1 MFKQL
6 ETIESFVTPSNMKVT
21 VLYKPDFKQQSMII
35 GVPFGGI
42 HSNVLNQ
49 QGQPYHSGLAHF
61 LEHKLFESESG
72 DIMAAFSSLGANV
85 NAFTSYQE
93 TCYYFNTTSNF
104 PQSCD
109 LLLNLVSSCTLSEE
123 SVEKE
128 KGIIVSELAMY
139 DAMVDQ
145 ALVKN
150 MYQALYHTH
159 PIRNDIGGDADN
171 VNAIFKDELMDAFE
185 RFYHPSLMQCV
196 CVTNQSIDEV
206 KSLILS
212 HPLAQKP
219 SLPPQVISLAIK
231 EPREVAIAEVSK
243 TMDIEESKGI
253 YALKLNAH
261 SENPMENMKMQFA
274 IRFILEASLTEMNPH
289 YQTWIDEGIINDFFD
304 MDVDVSTTYS
314 YVAFI
319 CEHEHLDRVFTWLD
333 HVLPTLECD
342 EVSLNQLKRRYL
354 GMSLKALNKPS
365 SLSKQLIRYA
375 LNDLDFF
382 DVLHLFQ
389 NMSLHDIHQAKA
401 SLMSSLNH
409 VSRVK
414 IEPIDEL
421 V

>member
-42 HSNVLNQ
+42 HSNVLNK
-49 QGQPYHSGLAHF
+49 QGHPYHSGLAHF

-104 PQSCD
+104 AQSCD

-150 MYQALYHTH
+150 MYQALYHNH

-171 VNAIFKDELMDAFE
+171 VNAIFKDELVDAFE
-185 RFYHPSLMQCV
+185 RFYHPSLMHCV
-196 CVTNQSIDEV
+196 CVTNQSIEEV
-206 KSLILS
+206 KTIILS
-212 HPLAQKP
+212 HPLAQNP
-219 SLPPQVISLAIK
+219 SLPPQVVSLPIE
-231 EPREVAIAEVSK
+231 EPNEVALLNVSK

-261 SENPMENMKMQFA
+261 SNNPMENMKMQFA
-274 IRFILEASLTEMNPH
+274 IRFILEASLSEMNPQ
-289 YQTWIDEGIINDFFD
+289 YQEWIDEGLINDFFD

-319 CEHEHLDRVFTWLD
+319 CEHEHLDHVFAWLD
-333 HVLPTLECD
+333 RALPSLECD

-365 SLSKQLIRYA
+365 SLSKQMIRYA

-389 NMSLHDIHQAKA
+389 DMSLDDIQQAKM
-401 SLMSSLNH
+401 SLLSSLKH
-409 VSRVK
+409 VSKVK
-414 IEPIDEL
+414 IEPIE
-421 V
+421 

>member
-49 QGQPYHSGLAHF
+49 HGQPYHSGLAHF

-72 DIMAAFSSLGANV
+72 DIMAAFSSLGASV

-104 PQSCD
+104 AQSCD

-128 KGIIVSELAMY
+128 KGIIISELAMY

-145 ALVKN
+145 TLVKN

-159 PIRNDIGGDADN
+159 PIRNDIVGDADN
-171 VNAIFKDELMDAFE
+171 VNAISKEELLDAFE
-185 RFYHPSLMQCV
+185 RFYHPSLMHCV
-196 CVTNQSIDEV
+196 CVTNQSIEEV
-206 KSLILS
+206 KSLILA
-212 HPLAQKP
+212 HPLAQNP
-219 SLPPQVISLAIK
+219 SLPPQVDSKMLV
-231 EPREVAIAEVSK
+231 EPREVALTHFSK

-261 SENPMENMKMQFA
+261 SNSPMENMKMQFA
-274 IRFILEASLTEMNPH
+274 IRFILEASLSEMNPQ
-289 YQTWIDEGIINDFFD
+289 YQEWIDEGIINDFFD
-304 MDVDVSTTYS
+304 MDVDVSSTYS

-319 CEHEHLDRVFTWLD
+319 CEHEHLDHVFSWLD
-333 HVLPTLECD
+333 TVLPSLDCD

-365 SLSKQLIRYA
+365 SLSKQMIRYA
-375 LNDLDFF
+375 LNELDFF

-389 NMSLHDIHQAKA
+389 DMSHIDIQQARTA
-401 SLMSSLNH
+401 LLSSLNH
-409 VSRVK
+409 VSKVK
-414 IEPIDEL
+414 IEPIE
-421 V
+421 

>member
-42 HSNVLNQ
+42 HSNVLNK
-49 QGQPYHSGLAHF
+49 QGHPYHSGLAHF

-104 PQSCD
+104 AQSCD

-150 MYQALYHTH
+150 MYQALYHNH

-171 VNAIFKDELMDAFE
+171 VNAIFKDELVDAFE
-185 RFYHPSLMQCV
+185 RFYHPSLMHCV
-196 CVTNQSIDEV
+196 CVTNQSIEEV
-206 KSLILS
+206 KTIILS
-212 HPLAQKP
+212 HPLAQNP
-219 SLPPQVISLAIK
+219 SLPPQVVSLPIE
-231 EPREVAIAEVSK
+231 EPNEVALLNVSK

-261 SENPMENMKMQFA
+261 SNNPMENMKMQFV
-274 IRFILEASLTEMNPH
+274 IRFILEASLSEMNPQ
-289 YQTWIDEGIINDFFD
+289 YQEWIDEGLINDFFD

-319 CEHEHLDRVFTWLD
+319 CEHEHLDHVFAWLD
-333 HVLPTLECD
+333 RALPSLECD

-365 SLSKQLIRYA
+365 SLSKQMIRYA

-389 NMSLHDIHQAKA
+389 DMSLDDIQQAKM
-401 SLMSSLNH
+401 SLLSSLKN
-409 VSRVK
+409 VSKVK
-414 IEPIDEL
+414 IEPIE
-421 V
+421 

>member
-42 HSNVLNQ
+42 HSNVLNK
-49 QGQPYHSGLAHF
+49 QGHPYHSGLAHF

-104 PQSCD
+104 AQSCD

-150 MYQALYHTH
+150 MYQALYHNH

-171 VNAIFKDELMDAFE
+171 VNAIFKDELVDAFE
-185 RFYHPSLMQCV
+185 RFYHPSLMHCV
-196 CVTNQSIDEV
+196 CVTNQSIEEV
-206 KSLILS
+206 KTIILS
-212 HPLAQKP
+212 HPLAQNP
-219 SLPPQVISLAIK
+219 SLPPQVVSLPIE
-231 EPREVAIAEVSK
+231 EPNEVALLNVSK

-253 YALKLNAH
+253 YTLKLNAH
-261 SENPMENMKMQFA
+261 SNNPMENMKMQFA
-274 IRFILEASLTEMNPH
+274 IRFILEASLSEMNPQ
-289 YQTWIDEGIINDFFD
+289 YQEWIDEGLINDFFD

-319 CEHEHLDRVFTWLD
+319 CEHEHLDHVFAWLD
-333 HVLPTLECD
+333 RALPSLECD

-365 SLSKQLIRYA
+365 SLSKQMIRYA

-389 NMSLHDIHQAKA
+389 DMSLDDIQQAKM
-401 SLMSSLNH
+401 SLLSSLKH
-409 VSRVK
+409 VSKVK
-414 IEPIDEL
+414 LNPL
-421 V
+421 NNLT

>member
-49 QGQPYHSGLAHF
+49 HGKPYHCGLAHF

-104 PQSCD
+104 SQSCD
-109 LLLNLVSSCTLSEE
+109 LLMNLVSSCTLSEE

-128 KGIIVSELAMY
+128 KGIIISELSMY

-196 CVTNQSIDEV
+196 CVTNQSIDKV

-219 SLPPQVISLAIK
+219 SLPPQVVSLSID
-231 EPREVAIAEVSK
+231 ESREVALPYVSK

-261 SENPMENMKMQFA
+261 SNHPMENMKMQFA
-274 IRFILEASLTEMNPH
+274 IRFILEASLTEMNPQ

-319 CEHEHLDRVFTWLD
+319 CEHEHLDHVFAWLD
-333 HVLPTLECD
+333 HVLPSLECD
-342 EVSLNQLKRRYL
+342 EISLNQLKRRYL

-365 SLSKQLIRYA
+365 SLSKQMIRYA

-389 NMSLHDIHQAKA
+389 NMSLHDIQHAKA
-401 SLMSSLNH
+401 SLMSSLSH

-414 IEPIDEL
+414 IEPID
-421 V
+421 